1 MPRTARLLAV
11 TLCCAAAITCLFQ
24 AQPAQAQSAQA
35 QKRSITE
42 KDIFQFNWIGDPQ
55 ISPDGSRV
63 AFVKV
68 TVDEKKTGYD
78 TSIWSVATRGDEQ
91 PRRMTDGKHDS
102 SPRWSPDG
110 KWLVFVRAP
119 EPAVPAAASGA
130 GNAPGRGQSPQLYL
144 LPVSGGG
151 ESWKI
156 TDLPRGAGGPVWSPD
171 SKMIA
176 FTSDTSPEDLAKQR
190 KKEAAASKDKDKDKE
205 QSKSENKS
213 DKEDAKPE
221 AGPAAAKSGD
231 SVDDHESDVR
241 VITRSVYRFN
251 GAGYIDFKHPQ
262 HIWVINTPQSSEE
275 DAKPMQLTSGKYQE
289 DGIMWSL
296 DSTTVYFT
304 TTQVDDPSYE
314 HPHADVYSVAARG
327 GAPAKLLTIN
337 MAPRE
342 MSLSPDGKRAA
353 FCASI
358 NEPVQSYTEPDLWVV
373 DLAAG
378 AKPKNL
384 TANYDFDVCSGV
396 GGDQGTPRAG
406 GPDHVVW
413 SADGSSL
420 IASTAREGRANLI
433 QVDIASD
440 KISEITRGNQA
451 VERFRANKDAS
462 GLVALISTPTNI
474 GDLYWIDR
482 GQASAQPRRLT
493 HINEKL
499 FSQLNLTEPEEIW
512 YTSFDGKKIHAWIQK
527 PPDFDASKKYPLI
540 LNIHGGPHAAY
551 GFVFDHEFQWMAA
564 KGYVV
569 LYPNP
574 RGSTSYGQ
582 QFGNIIQYHYPGDD
596 FKDLMIGV
604 DEVLRRG
611 YVDPK
616 KLGVTGG
623 SGGGLLTDWI
633 VGHTDRFAAAVA
645 QRDIASWAAWWY
657 AADFTLFQPS
667 WFKAPP
673 FQDPQDYV
681 NRSPI
686 TYIQNVHTPLMLVLG
701 EADFRTPPAAGG
713 EEMFRALKFLKRPV
727 IMVRF
732 PSESHELSRSGQ
744 PWHRVERL
752 EHIVGWFDKYLQGM
766 PKPEYDD
773 VASGEVSLRPADLP
787 GKHDPNKPAEPAP
800 PKRK

>member
-1 MPRTARLLAV
+1 MPRSSRLFAV
-11 TLCCAAAITCLFQ
+11 ALFCAAAIAAF
-24 AQPAQAQSAQA
+24 AQA

-68 TVDEKKTGYD
+68 TVDEKKTGYN
-78 TSIWSVATRGDEQ
+78 TAIWSVSMRGDEQ
-91 PRRMTDGKHDS
+91 PHRMTDGKHDS

-119 EPAVPAAASGA
+119 EAAGPAAAGA
-130 GNAPGRGQSPQLYL
+130 GASATAGTARGPSPQLYM

-176 FTSDTSPEDLAKQR
+176 FTSDTSAEDLAKQR
-190 KKEAAASKDKDKDKE
+190 KKESGAAKDKKAERGSESKPESKPDSNEEDKH
-205 QSKSENKS
+205 
-213 DKEDAKPE
+213 E
-221 AGPAAAKSGD
+221 AGPTATRPVD
-231 SVDDHESDVR
+231 SADGDHESDVR
-241 VITRSVYRFN
+241 VITRSVYRIN
-251 GAGYIDFKHPQ
+251 GGGYLDFKHPQ
-262 HIWVINTPQSSEE
+262 HIWVIATPQSSEDE
-275 DAKPMQLTSGKYQE
+275 AKPKQLTTGKYQE
-289 DGIMWSL
+289 DGIMWSP
-296 DSTTVYFT
+296 DSSKIYFT

-314 HPHADVYSVAARG
+314 HPHADVYSVAAAG
-327 GAPAKLLTIN
+327 GAPSKILSIN

-342 MSLSPDGKRAA
+342 MSLSPDGKRLA
-353 FCASI
+353 FCASV
-358 NEPVQSYTEPDLWVV
+358 NEPVQSYTEPDLWVM
-373 DLAAG
+373 DLAPG
-378 AKPKNL
+378 AQPKNL
-384 TANYDFDVCSGV
+384 TASYDFDVCSGV

-406 GPDHVVW
+406 GQDHVLW
-413 SADGSSL
+413 TTDGNNL
-420 IASTAREGRANLI
+420 IVTTAREGMANLI
-433 QVDIASD
+433 AVEAASG
-440 KISEITRGNQA
+440 KITELTNGKQA
-451 VERFRANKDAS
+451 VERFRATNDGKT
-462 GLVALISTPTNI
+462 LVVLISTPTNI
-474 GDLYWIDR
+474 GDLFVLNH
-482 GQASAQPRRLT
+482 GSAAPPRQLT
-493 HINEKL
+493 HINDKL
-499 FSQLNLTEPEEIW
+499 FSQLNLTAPEEIW

-527 PPDFDASKKYPLI
+527 PPDFDPSKKYPLV

-551 GFVFDHEFQWMAA
+551 GFIFDHEFQWMAA

-604 DEVLRRG
+604 DEVLKRG
-611 YVDPK
+611 YIDAK

-673 FQDPQDYV
+673 FDDPQDYV

-686 TYIQNVHTPLMLVLG
+686 TYIKNVHTPLMLVLG

-713 EEMFRALKFLKRPV
+713 EEMFRALKFLRRPV

-732 PSESHELSRSGQ
+732 PGESHELSRSGQ

-773 VASGEVSLRPADLP
+773 VATGEVSVKPADLP
-787 GKHDPNKPAEPAP
+787 GKHDPNKPAEPMP
-800 PKRK
+800 PKRRNK

>member
-1 MPRTARLLAV
+1 MLSVTRVWAVGLCLAG
-11 TLCCAAAITCLFQ
+11 AIAGLSYTNS
-24 AQPAQAQSAQA
+24 AYAKSADDKSVEEQSAQA

-55 ISPDGSRV
+55 ISPDGARV

-68 TVDEKKTGYD
+68 TVNEKHDGYD
-78 TSIWSVATRGDEQ
+78 TAIWSVSARGDEA

-119 EPAVPAAASGA
+119 EPSAAPAGA
-130 GNAPGRGQSPQLYL
+130 GARGAGSSPQLYM
-144 LPVSGGG
+144 LPVNGGG

-156 TDLPRGAGGPVWSPD
+156 TDLVRGASNPAWSPD
-171 SKMIA
+171 SKWIA
-176 FTSDTSPEDLAKQR
+176 FTSDTSPEDLEKQR
-190 KKEAAASKDKDKDKE
+190 KKEISPRGKDGEKKDGDKPSAE
-205 QSKSENKS
+205 
-213 DKEDAKPE
+213 KPE
-221 AGPAAAKSGD
+221 AGPGSAKP
-231 SVDDHESDVR
+231 VTEDDHESDVK
-241 VITRSVYRFN
+241 VITRSVYRMN
-251 GAGYIDFKHPQ
+251 GAGYLDYKHPD
-262 HIWVINTPQSSEE
+262 HIWVISAPQSSEDE
-275 DAKPMQLTSGKYQE
+275 VKPKQLTSGKYSE
-289 DGIMWSL
+289 NGIMWAK
-296 DSTTVYFT
+296 DSATIYFT
-304 TTQVDDPSYE
+304 ANRVDDPAYE
-314 HPHADVYSVAARG
+314 HPRTDVYSVAATG
-327 GAPAKLLTIN
+327 GEPQKLLTIN
-337 MAPRE
+337 MGANE
-342 MSLSPDGKRAA
+342 LSLSPDSKRLT
-353 FCASI
+353 FCATV
-358 NEPVQSYTEPDLWVV
+358 NDPVQSYTEPDLWVV
-373 DLAAG
+373 DLAVG

-384 TANYDFDVCSGV
+384 TANYDYDVCSGV

-406 GPDHVVW
+406 GASRVVW
-413 SADGSSL
+413 TADGSSL
-420 IASTAREGRANLI
+420 IVSTAREGKANLI
-433 QVDIASD
+433 QVEIASS
-440 KISEITRGNQA
+440 KITEITKGNQA
-451 VERFRANKDAS
+451 VERFRANNDATA
-462 GLVALISTPTNI
+462 LVAVISTPTNI

-482 GQASAQPRRLT
+482 ADAGSAPRRLT
-493 HINEKL
+493 HMNDKL

-512 YTSFDGKKIHAWIQK
+512 YTSFDGKKINAWIQK
-527 PPDFDASKKYPLI
+527 PPDFDPTKKYPFI

-551 GFVFDHEFQWMAA
+551 GFIFDHEIQWMAA

-596 FKDLMIGV
+596 FRDLMIGV
-604 DEVLRRG
+604 DEVLKRG
-611 YVDPK
+611 YIDPK

-623 SGGGLLTDWI
+623 SGGGLLTDWV

-657 AADFTLFQPS
+657 TADFTLFQPT

-673 FQDPQDYV
+673 FDDPQDYV

-686 TYIQNVHTPLMLVLG
+686 TYIKNVHTPLMLVLG
-701 EADFRTPPAAGG
+701 EADYRTPPTAGG

-732 PSESHELSRSGQ
+732 PGESHELSRSGQ

-766 PKPEYDD
+766 SKPEYDD
-773 VASGEVSLRPADLP
+773 VAAAEVSMEPAEQP
-787 GKHDPNKPAEPAP
+787 GKHNDTKLEAKP
-800 PKRK
+800 KKK